1 MKKFLLS
8 FTIVLITGISYAQKS
23 DSTHTHYAFY
33 RGFSTHV
40 TELKS
45 KRGILNGEYKIFN
58 GRAVGA
64 FGLYK
69 NDERVGRWRFYLSKD
84 SLDQIYN
91 YTTKQ
96 VEYNKPLKGITF
108 MIDSLKDG
116 DRVIYPTKIMGY
128 FGLYLLTRNYT
139 PPYEVQKKR
148 GEFDL
153 YFIFTIDAD
162 GRLVKYETQVISSN
176 FNKVEEVNLKK
187 LKPDDFEFT
196 PARVN
201 GKYVTSKLIFE
212 NKLLLNLK
220 N

>member
-1 MKKFLLS
+1 MKKYLLS
-8 FTIVLITGISYAQKS
+8 FTIVFITYISYAQKS

-58 GRAVGA
+58 GRYVGA
-64 FGLYK
+64 FGMYE
-69 NDERVGRWRFYLSKD
+69 NNVRVGRWRFYSSKD
-84 SLDQIYN
+84 TLDQIYN

-96 VEYNKPLKGITF
+96 VEYNKHDKRISII
-108 MIDSLKDG
+108 IDSLKDS
-116 DRVIYPTKIMGY
+116 DKVVYPTKITGY
-128 FGLYLLTRNYT
+128 LGIYLLTRNYI
-139 PPYEVQKKR
+139 PPYEIQKKR

-153 YFIFTIDAD
+153 YFIFSINKD
-162 GRLVKYETQVISSN
+162 GRLVKYETKVASLN

-187 LKPDDFEFT
+187 LKPEDFEFT
-196 PARVN
+196 PAKVN
-201 GKYVTSKLIFE
+201 GKNVPSVLIYQGI
-212 NKLLLNLK
+212 LDINLK